1 MERVGI
7 FRDELGFHVEVHVYK
22 GMFHYE
28 VIDGVPER
36 WISRATPEQHGLVF
50 VRG

>member
-7 FRDELGFHVEVHVYK
+7 FRDELGFHVEVHVHK
-22 GMFHYE
+22 GRFYYE

-36 WISRATPEQHGLVF
+36 WVSLGTPEQNGLVF